1 MKSIFVNCAPY
12 GDATISVLNAAFDS
26 CTFLCKYISYSRIN
40 ARVTPSLAAQQVEY
54 LQLILLPHLTCLMP
68 HDNGFLK
75 TVSSPQWNNTHLV
88 GFTHLYFIDHL
99 TKGATADN
107 PCHRFWWS

>member
-1 MKSIFVNCAPY
+1 MKSISVNCAPH
-12 GDATISVLNAAFDS
+12 GDATISLLNAAFDS
-26 CTFLCKYISYSRIN
+26 CTFLCKYVSYSRIN
-40 ARVTPSLAAQQVEY
+40 ATVTPSLAAQQVEQ

-75 TVSSPQWNNTHLV
+75 TVSSPQWNRAHLA
-88 GFTHLYFIDHL
+88 GFKHLFFIDHL

-107 PCHRFWWS
+107 PCHRLWWS